1 MEMTLRWYGRDFD
14 TVTLEQIRQIPGVT
28 GVITTLYDTKPG
40 EVWSRERIRAMKD
53 EIRSAGLHIAG
64 IESVN
69 VHDSIKAGAPDRDL
83 YIDNYIE
90 TLRNLGEEGIHL
102 VCYNFMPVFDWTRT
116 ELARRRADGSTVLAY
131 TQAAVDALDPSKM
144 FDSISGDMN
153 GTVMPG
159 WEPERLAGIRDL
171 FSMYEGIDREKLF
184 DDLVYFL
191 KRIMPVCNEYDIRMA
206 IHPDD
211 PAWSVFGLP
220 RIITCKDDL
229 LRLMDAVDDI
239 HNGVTFC
246 SGSLGTSRSNDLPGI
261 IRALKGRI
269 HFAHIRNLKFNSD
282 DDFEEAAHLSSDG
295 DFDMYEIVKALY
307 ETGFNGPIRP
317 DHGRMIWGEKAMPGY
332 GLYDRALGAA
342 YINGLW
348 EAIDKEHKENIE
360 NIENIEHRIS
370 GQEGNGHEQ
379 ELHRY

>member
-1 MEMTLRWYGRDFD
+1 MEMTLRWYGSGYD

-40 EVWSRERIRAMKD
+40 EVWNRERIREMKD
-53 EIRSAGLHIAG
+53 EVRTAGLHISG

-69 VHDSIKAGAPDRDL
+69 VHDAIKAGSPDRDL
-83 YIDNYIE
+83 YIDNYIM
-90 TLRNLGEEGIHL
+90 TLRNLGEEDIHL

-116 ELARRRADGSTVLAY
+116 ELARRRPDGSTVLAY
-131 TQAAVDALDPSKM
+131 TQAAVDNLDPASM

-159 WEPERLAGIRDL
+159 WEPERLEGIRDL
-171 FSMYEGIDREKLF
+171 FSIYEGIGSEELF
-184 DDLVYFL
+184 NNLIYFL
-191 KRIMPVCNEYDIRMA
+191 ERIMPVCNEYDIRMA

-220 RIITCKDDL
+220 RIITCKENL
-229 LRLMDAVDDI
+229 LRLIEAVDDV
-239 HNGVTFC
+239 HNGVTLC
-246 SGSLGTSRSNDLPGI
+246 SGSLGTSRSNDLTEI

-307 ETGFNGPIRP
+307 ETGFDGPIRP

-342 YINGLW
+342 YISGLW
-348 EAIDKEHKENIE
+348 EAIDKAHK
-360 NIENIEHRIS
+360 S
-370 GQEGNGHEQ
+370 
-379 ELHRY
+379 